1 MKDGINRCDIRT
13 LLIWSFREWPHDGVF
28 LQILWGSVQ
37 LSVSDLGCCS
47 EVMLISYIS
56 AVLAGV
62 VVLHKGAIAISLTK
76 KLEDSQTIMFLPLVW
91 ALDLLRSIW
100 LTT

>member
-1 MKDGINRCDIRT
+1 MELTGAT
-13 LLIWSFREWPHDGVF
+13 SELYSSGSFRKRPHDGVF
-28 LQILWGSVQ
+28 LRILWGSVQ

-47 EVMLISYIS
+47 EAMLISYIS
-56 AVLAGV
+56 AFLAGV
-62 VVLHKGAIAISLTK
+62 VVLREGAVAISLTK
-76 KLEDSQTIMFLPLVW
+76 RLEDSQTIVFLPLVW

>member
-1 MKDGINRCDIRT
+1 
-13 LLIWSFREWPHDGVF
+13 
-28 LQILWGSVQ
+28 
-37 LSVSDLGCCS
+37 
-47 EVMLISYIS
+47 MLISYIS